1 MAANSTEIVLWD
13 SKRVKHRLK
22 TDKDI
27 KHDDLKNMWKN
38 VMRVRGSN
46 DLVDIFRK
54 SKTRGTMTVH
64 RR

>member
-13 SKRVKHRLK
+13 SKRVKRRLK

-27 KHDDLKNMWKN
+27 KHDDLKTMWKN
-38 VMRVRGSN
+38 VMRVSGSN
-46 DLVDIFRK
+46 ELVAIFRK
-54 SKTRGTMTVH
+54 SETRGTMTVH